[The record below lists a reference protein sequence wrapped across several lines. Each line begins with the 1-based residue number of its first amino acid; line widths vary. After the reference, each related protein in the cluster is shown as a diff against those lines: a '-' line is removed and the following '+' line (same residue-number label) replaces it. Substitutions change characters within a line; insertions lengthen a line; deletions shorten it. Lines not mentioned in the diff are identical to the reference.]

1 MKKTNNGGVLIMKEG
16 TFVASATAIA
26 AKKKLSSQFF
36 KKGVT
41 VALLSGLFY
50 GLYTAFLTLG
60 MAKGIWADWYGA
72 NTAGLSPFFLTFVLG
87 ALGSAVNDSVSGIW
101 ALANA
106 GIKGKLGDFFR
117 TIKTVPGVMM
127 ILAALIGGPI
137 ASAAYVIALQMA
149 GSIVIPIA
157 ALNTAVGAILGKIL
171 FKQDLNKRMVSGV
184 AICVLAG
191 VLIGTTSLG
200 GDAPEGLLLGIGMA
214 LIAALGWGLEG
225 CVAGFGT
232 SMIDSEIGITI
243 RQTTSGLGNLL
254 ILLPIFGM
262 VGGNVK
268 LAMDLTLQA
277 FTSGPAMLWFVVSG
291 ICSYYTFMLWYKG
304 NGMCGA
310 ALGMACNGT
319 YSFWGPFFSWIILG
333 IIFGMEGMALPPVV
347 WVSAV
352 LMAFGILV
360 IAMNPMDLFK
370 KEGGQA

>member
-1 MKKTNNGGVLIMKEG
+1 MKEG
-16 TFVASATAIA
+16 TFVASAPAIA

-60 MAKGIWADWYGA
+60 MANGIWADWYGA

-171 FKQDLNKRMVSGV
+171 FKQDSN
-184 AICVLAG
+184 I
-191 VLIGTTSLG
+191 
-200 GDAPEGLLLGIGMA
+200 
-214 LIAALGWGLEG
+214 
-225 CVAGFGT
+225 
-232 SMIDSEIGITI
+232 
-243 RQTTSGLGNLL
+243 N
-254 ILLPIFGM
+254 
-262 VGGNVK
+262 
-268 LAMDLTLQA
+268 
-277 FTSGPAMLWFVVSG
+277 
-291 ICSYYTFMLWYKG
+291 
-304 NGMCGA
+304 
-310 ALGMACNGT
+310 
-319 YSFWGPFFSWIILG
+319 
-333 IIFGMEGMALPPVV
+333 
-347 WVSAV
+347 
-352 LMAFGILV
+352 
-360 IAMNPMDLFK
+360 
-370 KEGGQA
+370 